1 MPSSSLQKAFRSPG
15 HNQDN
20 EKARPTRERHSA
32 VDAGRARTGNGTGE
46 LDLAAIPDVLRAG
59 AAEDEHVTLDEILL
73 AGWSGGG
80 GVGYPQEGEIHLPD
94 STNCELRNQAA

>member
-1 MPSSSLQKAFRSPG
+1 
-15 HNQDN
+15 
-20 EKARPTRERHSA
+20 
-32 VDAGRARTGNGTGE
+32 
-46 LDLAAIPDVLRAG
+46 LAAIPDVLRAG